1 MSNYTAVELDK
12 LPVPDSVDAL
22 DYATIRDELVASL
35 RDKDPDYDT
44 LAEADPG
51 YKLLEIAAYREYLLR
66 NRINTAVKS
75 VMLAYA
81 AGADLDNLSALPWIN
96 QPRKVISEAEPDAT
110 PPIPA
115 VLESDDDYRR
125 RIQLSVESIS
135 TAGPE
140 GAYIFHALSAH
151 ELVKDA
157 SADSPAPCEVTV
169 TVLLSEPQPS
179 ESVDNTDDT
188 PAEVLAAVDNKLNDD
203 SIRPLTDQ
211 LTVRQAD
218 LIDYEIDATLYF
230 QPGPDRQIALE
241 AAQNAIDDY
250 IAANFR
256 LGNDIELSGIYAAL
270 HQPGV
275 QRVDLRHPTASI
287 QANRQQAA
295 RCVATTVID
304 GGVI

>member
-22 DYATIRDELVASL
+22 DYTTIRDELVASL

-81 AGADLDNLSALPWIN
+81 GGADLDNLSALPWIN

-151 ELVKDA
+151 ERVKDA

-169 TVLLSEPQPS
+169 TLLLSEPDDGATEATPS
-179 ESVDNTDDT
+179 VI
-188 PAEVLAAVDNKLNDD
+188 LAAVDNKLNDD

-241 AAQNAIDDY
+241 AAQNAINDY

-275 QRVDLRHPTASI
+275 QRVDLRHPTTSI

-295 RCVATTVID
+295 RCVSTTVID